1 LNHLSWVRGLRF
13 EGKDLSH
20 DAIRGFRGLTG
31 KQAPGDDDPIWQ
43 PESIDAIDAIPNYY
57 LLYYYETQQ
66 WLSYQKKH
74 NTRASE
80 VMEIEAELF
89 KKYQD
94 PELKH
99 KPEELMKRGGAYYS
113 DSAAELM
120 ADIASD
126 ANTVHIVNAKHKGA
140 VPGMIDDAVMEIPC
154 TINASGATPIA
165 TSAMRPDVHALVN
178 AVKDF
183 ELLTIQAAVHGDTD
197 AALRALIANP
207 LGPDLSVAPKLWQR
221 LKEEHK
227 GLLGAL
233 DD

>member
-1 LNHLSWVRGLRF
+1 M
-13 EGKDLSH
+13 
-20 DAIRGFRGLTG
+20 
-31 KQAPGDDDPIWQ
+31 
-43 PESIDAIDAIPNYY
+43 ESA
-57 LLYYYETQQ
+57 
-66 WLSYQKKH
+66 
-74 NTRASE
+74 
-80 VMEIEAELF
+80 AELY

-126 ANTVHIVNAKHKGA
+126 ANTVHIVNAKHEGA
-140 VPGMIDDAVMEIPC
+140 VPGMMPDTVMEIPC
-154 TINASGATPIA
+154 TISKDGATPIA
-165 TSAMRPDVHALVN
+165 TTKMRPDVHSLVT

-183 ELLTIQAAVHGDTD
+183 ELLTIQAAVHGDSD
-197 AALRALIANP
+197 AAIRALVSNP

-227 GLLGAL
+227 GLLGVL

>member
-1 LNHLSWVRGLRF
+1 
-13 EGKDLSH
+13 
-20 DAIRGFRGLTG
+20 
-31 KQAPGDDDPIWQ
+31 
-43 PESIDAIDAIPNYY
+43 
-57 LLYYYETQQ
+57 
-66 WLSYQKKH
+66 
-74 NTRASE
+74 
-80 VMEIEAELF
+80 
-89 KKYQD
+89 
-94 PELKH
+94 
-99 KPEELMKRGGAYYS
+99 MKRGGAYYS